1 MWKDRIW
8 NLFLVIVS
16 ATTLSVCSSA
26 MDDSGGSSGGIAM
39 ASFKPGEISAVMVC
53 SDYAN
58 VVNLQPSDMI
68 YKSCD
73 ASDGTVLETI
83 LVSYGPDRK
92 VAITHDDA
100 IAQGWKLVG
109 TYGT

>member
-53 SDYAN
+53 SNYSDTAN
-58 VVNLQPSDMI
+58 GQPIGMI
-68 YKSCD
+68 YRWCD
-73 ASDGTVLETI
+73 ASDGTILKTI
-83 LVSYGPDRK
+83 SVSGGADK
-92 VAITHDDA
+92 KK
-100 IAQGWKLVG
+100 Q
-109 TYGT
+109 